1 MAKKR
6 VQYQSVYQS
15 PNLRTRVSRVR
26 KAPVQSP
33 PTPKPPASKPPAKNV
48 EYAFLNKSRC
58 PHCGVTTT
66 ECLSVVGA
74 IQYRRCLAPV
84 CRTAYKVSGT
94 PI

>member
-1 MAKKR
+1 MAKKKSGR
-6 VQYQSVYQS
+6 SRTKAAPQVTVDTLPAPAVQPIGDQRIVVK
-15 PNLRTRVSRVR
+15 RI
-26 KAPVQSP
+26 
-33 PTPKPPASKPPAKNV
+33 
-48 EYAFLNKSRC
+48 EYAFPNKSRC